1 VIEEAMSN
9 FHRYF
14 LVMPTL
20 ARFEL
25 EIHERVEAGQG
36 LNAQFM
42 IDRSLELF
50 QAAYGPAME
59 LPPEQAGMYWSM
71 FGHLYRDYYVY
82 QYATGIAAAQAL
94 AARILAGEAGS
105 VEAYLAFLAKG
116 GSEYPIEALRQA
128 GVDMTSSAPV
138 EAAFDNLEAMV
149 DDLERLL

>member
-1 VIEEAMSN
+1 
-9 FHRYF
+9 
-14 LVMPTL
+14 
-20 ARFEL
+20 
-25 EIHERVEAGQG
+25 
-36 LNAQFM
+36 
-42 IDRSLELF
+42 
-50 QAAYGPAME
+50 
-59 LPPEQAGMYWSM
+59 
-71 FGHLYRDYYVY
+71 VY